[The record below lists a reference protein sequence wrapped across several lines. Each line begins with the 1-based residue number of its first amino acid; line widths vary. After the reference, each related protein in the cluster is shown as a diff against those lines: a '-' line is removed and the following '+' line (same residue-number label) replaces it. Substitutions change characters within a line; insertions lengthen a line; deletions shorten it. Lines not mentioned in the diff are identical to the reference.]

1 MRTLRLLKLARGN
14 FQKFYQ
20 LTNNTRVVRT
30 RTMIPNKSPKTLM
43 VKEKLSDIEIAILW
57 EDMVFVSLKAREVI
71 IIWKEKTAF
80 GQN

>member
-1 MRTLRLLKLARGN
+1 
-14 FQKFYQ
+14 
-20 LTNNTRVVRT
+20 
-30 RTMIPNKSPKTLM
+30 MIPNVSPKTLM
-43 VKEKLSDIEIAILW
+43 VSKKIPNNLSDTEIAILW